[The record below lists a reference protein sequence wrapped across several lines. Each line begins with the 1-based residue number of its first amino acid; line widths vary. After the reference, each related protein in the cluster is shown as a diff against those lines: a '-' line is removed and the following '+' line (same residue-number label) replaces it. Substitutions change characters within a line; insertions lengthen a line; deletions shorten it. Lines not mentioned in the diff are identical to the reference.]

1 MCKPT
6 SSPSAISVVKSS
18 ACLLDVPVLDQIIII
33 KKYHN
38 DHRWWRS
45 TSWKAA
51 EQQWPPCTLSSLGS
65 WEQSGHQYVSGDDG
79 GGDFGACDA
88 GDYGENDD
96 NDDDDWDG
104 DTFLFATP
112 TADNDSG
119 GDDYDG
125 DEDEDDDDETL

>member
-1 MCKPT
+1 MKIIT
-6 SSPSAISVVKSS
+6 IIK
-18 ACLLDVPVLDQIIII
+18 IIII
-33 KKYHN
+33 IIKYHN

-65 WEQSGHQYVSGDDG
+65 WEQSGHQYVSGHCGD
-79 GGDFGACDA
+79 DFGACDA

-104 DTFLFATP
+104 DASLFATP

-119 GDDYDG
+119 GEDYDG
-125 DEDEDDDDETL
+125 DDDETL